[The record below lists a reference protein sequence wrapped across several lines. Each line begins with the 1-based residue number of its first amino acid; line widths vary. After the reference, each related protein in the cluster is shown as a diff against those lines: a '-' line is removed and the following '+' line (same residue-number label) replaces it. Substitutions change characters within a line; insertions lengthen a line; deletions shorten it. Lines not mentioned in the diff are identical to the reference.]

1 MQTNF
6 TASQSVVIQVPEE
19 VVPIQHYL
27 RQPRRLIHALTDPSR
42 VEQLSNQCFRLKM
55 RSLHFLMLKLQPTV
69 DMKVWATPDG
79 IVHIESV
86 GCEIRGVDYINQR
99 FQLQLQG
106 QLYPAHRGQKTQLEG
121 RADLKVSVELPPMF
135 WMTPRPVIEA
145 TGNGLLKSVLLSVKQ
160 RLVHQLITDYRHWVK
175 LAIHSPRPQGYAPE
189 GTTPLAI
196 SGVSSNPDA

>member
-6 TASQSVVIQVPEE
+6 TASQSVVMQVPEE

-42 VEQLSNQCFRLKM
+42 VEQLSEQCFRLKM
-55 RSLHFLMLKLQPTV
+55 RSLQFLMLKLQPTV

-79 IVHIESV
+79 TVHLESV

-99 FQLQLQG
+99 FRLHLRG
-106 QLYPAHRGQKTQLEG
+106 KLYPVHQGSNTRLEG

-145 TGNGLLKSVLLSVKQ
+145 TGNGLLKSVLMTVKQ
-160 RLVHQLITDYRHWVK
+160 RLVHQLITDYRHWAKGVAQD
-175 LAIHSPRPQGYAPE
+175 LAPPEYRPEA
-189 GTTPLAI
+189 T
-196 SGVSSNPDA
+196 VSLPIPAVPSNQDS